1 MGKKSQLIATRL
13 EEEDIEK
20 LRAIQQYEQRDN
32 QSDMIRVL
40 IRRRFLE
47 LNLNYMNM
55 KTSADDGRKG

>member
-20 LRAIQQYEQRDN
+20 LRAIQQHEQRDN

-47 LNLNYMNM
+47 LNLNYMR
-55 KTSADDGRKG
+55 TPSSDGRKG